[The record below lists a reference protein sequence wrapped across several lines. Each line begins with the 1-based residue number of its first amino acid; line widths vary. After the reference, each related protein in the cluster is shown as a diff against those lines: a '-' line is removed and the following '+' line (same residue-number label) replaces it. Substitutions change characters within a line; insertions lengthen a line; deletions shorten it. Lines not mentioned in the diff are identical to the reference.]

1 MEAWHPF
8 RILPALDDSNRV
20 FWTSGESGALAIV
33 RCRACG
39 FWIHPPSPIC
49 PSCLGR
55 DLTPQPVSGRGT
67 LVSFTVNHQPWIP
80 GFDPPY
86 VIALVELDE
95 QPGLRITSN
104 LVGCAIEKV
113 EIGLP
118 VEILFDEYDGV
129 WIPLFQP
136 TADAF
141 EPGAGEGGGAV
152 GAAADAGGEGAP

>member
-8 RILPALDDSNRV
+8 RILPALDDSNRI
-20 FWTSGESGALAIV
+20 FWTSGETGALAIQ
-33 RCRACG
+33 RCRACHL
-39 FWIHPPSPIC
+39 WMHPPAPIC

-80 GFDPPY
+80 WFEPPY
-86 VIALVELDE
+86 VIALVELHE

-118 VEILFDEYDGV
+118 VEILFDEYEGV
-129 WIPLFQP
+129 WIPLFKP
-136 TADAF
+136 TGDAF
-141 EPGAGEGGGAV
+141 DAAVDEIGE
-152 GAAADAGGEGAP
+152 EESAP

>member
-8 RILPALDDSNRV
+8 RILPALDDTNRV
-20 FWTSGESGALAIV
+20 FWTSGESGALAIL
-33 RCRACG
+33 RCRACSL
-39 FWIHPPSPIC
+39 WLHPPAPIC
-49 PSCLGR
+49 PSCLSR

-104 LVGCAIEKV
+104 LVGCAIDRV

-129 WIPLFQP
+129 WIPLFRP

-141 EPGAGEGGGAV
+141 DAAEGEAGAGA
-152 GAAADAGGEGAP
+152 GAPTEDAP